1 MTTVLGQGRM
11 SGGRVQPT
19 SSHVDQDTGGVIG
32 ITQPSQVL
40 CGAKNTKATVVY
52 AEILPTTLA
61 SW

>member
-1 MTTVLGQGRM
+1 M

-19 SSHVDQDTGGVIG
+19 SSHVDQDIGGVIG

-40 CGAKNTKATVVY
+40 CVAKNIKATVVY